1 MGRFHILLGL
11 LAALAPGLAHA
22 AAGDLFYERTL
33 MRAADARCRLFAP
46 PVAQALAAAQAQA
59 RGAALRS
66 GVEGRVLTQVEAR
79 ARARAAA
86 TPCGSRD
93 LATAA
98 ARVRSGFAGYARLT
112 RQDYPGDIAPWRA
125 DRTPAAEP
133 RWRLAQ
139 ETRLGFDRL
148 RFGLLG
154 AAVPGE
160 LTALVQFA
168 DGRTPYAAR
177 LVMRDPTRA
186 GGVYLA
192 RYDGRRRPPLA
203 GRLPPP
209 SAVRTVMASARRPV
223 TESKAT
229 KGFKGG
235 WSFAFPA
242 SAVVALDGLD
252 PREAVAV
259 EFLFSRRGAPDEVRR
274 AYIEV
279 GDFAAGRAFLQL
291 PSR

>member
-1 MGRFHILLGL
+1 MGRLHILLGM
-11 LAALAPGLAHA
+11 LAALAPGLAQA

-46 PVAQALAAAQAQA
+46 PVGQALAAAQAQA

-66 GVEGRVLTQVEAR
+66 GVEGRALNQIEAR

-93 LATAA
+93 LRVAA
-98 ARVRSGFAGYARLT
+98 GRVRSAFAGYAKLT
-112 RQDYPGDIAPWRA
+112 RQTYPGDIAPWRA
-125 DRTPAAEP
+125 DRTRSAEP

-154 AAVPGE
+154 AAAPGQ
-160 LTALVQFA
+160 LTALAHFA
-168 DGRTPYAAR
+168 DGKAPYAAR
-177 LVMRDPTRA
+177 LTLRDPTRA

-203 GRLPPP
+203 GRLPP
-209 SAVRTVMASARRPV
+209 ASATRGIMAMDRRRAG
-223 TESKAT
+223 EEAAAE
-229 KGFKGG
+229 GFEGG
-235 WSFAFPA
+235 WRFTFPA
-242 SAVVALDGLD
+242 SAATALDGLD

-259 EFLFSRRGAPDEVRR
+259 DFLFAGRRGDELRR

-291 PSR
+291 PDR